1 MDKHEFV
8 EEINGIVPWAVIVMA
23 WVAAAH
29 NVDAERFVELA
40 AYWGVDALVVQA
52 VEDKAVGL
60 IVVVQ
65 EECFGLDLVKATKL
79 AVSGLQW

>member
-8 EEINGIVPWAVIVMA
+8 EEINGIVPWGVIVMA

-40 AYWGVDALVVQA
+40 AYSGVDALVVQT
-52 VEDKAVGL
+52 VGL